1 MLQLN
6 YTSWVVF
13 KINYSLI
20 SEAKI
25 LPFLSFWVPLE
36 LKKLYFYPSFP
47 LHSPGGF
54 IFVKLNNFESLKS
67 ESLYTLHFLHV
78 YLYNFL
84 HLHFLHLNFFHV
96 ELKSVSYNCDRWI
109 IKYPKPTNTR
119 TIETIQ
125 TIFSS
130 LLILPILA

>member
-1 MLQLN
+1 MGSFQNQLFTHFWGKN
-6 YTSWVVF
+6 T
-13 KINYSLI
+13 
-20 SEAKI
+20 
-25 LPFLSFWVPLE
+25 PFLIILGPTWTEKV
-36 LKKLYFYPSFP
+36 YFYPSFP
-47 LHSPGGF
+47 LHSPGGL